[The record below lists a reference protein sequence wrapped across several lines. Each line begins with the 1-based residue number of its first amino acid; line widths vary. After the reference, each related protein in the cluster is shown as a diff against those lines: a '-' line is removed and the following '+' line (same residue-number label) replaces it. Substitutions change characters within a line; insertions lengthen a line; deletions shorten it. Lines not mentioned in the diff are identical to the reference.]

1 MERLTI
7 TKKLGILC
15 GLFLTMGATLN
26 FAPRTAQIE
35 RKEVE
40 IAEMLP
46 VKVEHYTA
54 QLATGK
60 YCSYEMDKVNY
71 DILQPWGIVART
83 FIDGPD
89 KYDVV
94 VIASRKKESFH
105 DPQVCLRAQGWELS
119 NQRTDTIQ
127 TKTRGTVPVT
137 LFDMAQGGD
146 KRTAMYFLKTT
157 QGYYAD
163 MSKLKWDMF
172 KYKITHVG
180 KDDEGAFVRI
190 MPMGTLDVNQMKKFA
205 GDWIDEAV
213 KTSNNYY

>member
-1 MERLTI
+1 MEGLTI
-7 TKKLGILC
+7 SKKLGILC
-15 GLFLTMGATLN
+15 ALFLATGATLN
-26 FAPRTAQIE
+26 FAPRTKQVE
-35 RKEVE
+35 RSEE
-40 IAEMLP
+40 DIAAMLP
-46 VKVEHYTA
+46 LKVDHYTA
-54 QLATGK
+54 ELASGQTCTYK
-60 YCSYEMDKVNY
+60 LDKVNY

-83 FIDGPD
+83 FIDGPN

-94 VIASRKKESFH
+94 VIASRRKESFH
-105 DPQVCLRAQGWELS
+105 DPQVCLRAQGWELT

-127 TKTRGTVPVT
+127 TKTRGTVPIT

-172 KYKITHVG
+172 KYKLRHLG

-190 MPMGTLDVNQMKKFA
+190 MPMGTLNVEQMKKFA
-205 GDWIDEAV
+205 ADWIDQAAQ
-213 KTSNNYY
+213 TSKNYY